1 MSEYMTYMKLLSEE
15 TVFMR
20 MQKYSEIRFDSFIDV
35 ERKYFENEADRRIT
49 EKVSN
54 EKEIVDQLKMVYV
67 NQCIESAYKPSMETM
82 IKELQQTNN
91 FLQDETISKYYYVK
105 DKYLIEKYE
114 KINIINTVEDAIA
127 FFSTSALSELDD
139 EKERSYFFRGHE
151 NLNFQAIPSIM
162 RSEKY
167 YRNENDLYSELQTVS
182 SKNFSNLKNHLE
194 ILTEMQHFSLPT
206 RLLDISSNILS
217 ALFFSTTITDQNSQ
231 YVDGE
236 ILVFSAQKKGVK
248 KFSSDTVEI
257 QSALAFLPYDL
268 KKEIH
273 ACANE
278 IYKLDKLKKLDK
290 KQRID
295 KFKEFNCV
303 KKLMHEARKSGVFF
317 SDVLDPN
324 DLFEFNIC
332 LPLKNNDRIMN
343 QSGAF
348 ISYAFTNKSTFHKK
362 IEIEQLGYLQRLNL
376 KFAYKVNK
384 KVVRYIVPCSSKVKI
399 REQLEEMGI
408 NQGNIYPDIEKRA
421 AYIKE
426 KFR

>member
-1 MSEYMTYMKLLSEE
+1 MWMNEYITYMKPLSEE

-20 MQKYSEIRFDSFIDV
+20 MQKHSEIHFDSFIDV

-54 EKEIVDQLKMVYV
+54 EKETVDQLKKVFV
-67 NQCIESAYKPSMETM
+67 NQCIERAHKPSTETM
-82 IKELQQTNN
+82 IEELQKTNN
-91 FLQDETISKYYYVK
+91 FLQDETISKHYYVK
-105 DKYLIEKYE
+105 NKYLIRKDA

-167 YRNENDLYSELQTVS
+167 YKNENDLYSELQTVS
-182 SKNFSNLKNHLE
+182 SKNFSNLKNYLE

-236 ILVFSAQKKGVK
+236 VLVFSAQKKGIK

-257 QSALAFLPYDL
+257 QNSLAFLPYDL

-273 ACANE
+273 ACANK
-278 IYKLDKLKKLDK
+278 IYELDK
-290 KQRID
+290 KQRVD
-295 KFKEFNCV
+295 KFKELNCV

-348 ISYAFTNKSTFHKK
+348 ISYGFTNKSTFHKK
-362 IEIEQLGYLQRLNL
+362 IEKEQSGYLQRLNR

-384 KVVRYIVPCSSKVKI
+384 ELVRYIVPCSSKAKI
-399 REQLEEMGI
+399 RKQLEEMGI